1 MEQNQD
7 EKRPSR
13 RLNLILAVVLCA
25 VVVLC
30 LVLLW
35 VQRSRQETGT
45 VAKVWLDGQVV
56 LTFDLGDYEESTLVD
71 LEPVTGRTAKVELKD
86 HQIRFVQ
93 VDCPDH
99 VCEGY
104 GFLSQVNQT
113 AVCMP
118 NRLVI
123 TVEEAP

>member
-7 EKRPSR
+7 KKRASR

-25 VVVLC
+25 VVLLC

-35 VQRSRQETGT
+35 VQQSRKETGT

>member
-25 VVVLC
+25 VVLLC

>member
-7 EKRPSR
+7 KKRASR

-25 VVVLC
+25 VVLLC

-35 VQRSRQETGT
+35 VQQSRKETGT

-123 TVEEAP
+123 TVEEAS